1 MLPTSLPSVLIGDND
16 YQSRSLIISNGG
28 SCTLRESQGRQEED
42 ELKVII
48 CKPRINKAWYEARI
62 SIKILRASKFRYTRL
77 LRVAMRYAQ
86 LQSYMAWYSTLG
98 GAHSSLGDRFGV
110 HVSLLLVS

>member
-16 YQSRSLIISNGG
+16 YQSRSLISNEG

-77 LRVAMRYAQ
+77 LREVMC
-86 LQSYMAWYSTLG
+86 
-98 GAHSSLGDRFGV
+98 
-110 HVSLLLVS
+110 